1 MSEAYVPADDAD
13 RELIDRWK
21 RGDPT
26 AATVIVSRHS
36 DALARFA
43 VNMGERNDVEELVQ
57 DTFVRAFGSLHSFR
71 GESALRTWLFTI
83 ARRLVLDRRR
93 AASRDANGNLSTVN
107 LLDGYASTVTSA
119 GTLVLT
125 VSSASDQ
132 YFTGTTTHTVTLPVV
147 TTLVNG
153 QSWWLS
159 NNSTGTVTVQTSGL
173 VAATVTFGAGVPPGD
188 ALERAASALY
198 EHGYRVREA
207 VTLAASLDEVFSALT
222 EDRVGEAEPEDKP
235 VPAGESPS

>member
-93 AASRDANGNLSTVN
+93 AASRAPAVVP
-107 LLDGYASTVTSA
+107 VTE
-119 GTLVLT
+119 
-125 VSSASDQ
+125 SSAATE
-132 YFTGTTTHTVTLPVV
+132 FTALD
-147 TTLVNG
+147 
-153 QSWWLS
+153 SM
-159 NNSTGTVTVQTSGL
+159 
-173 VAATVTFGAGVPPGD
+173 VAAETEQQVRKAIEKLSPTQREVFTLRVSEGLSYRDIAGVVGSTEG
-188 ALERAASALY
+188 AARVHYHNAMRAVKEYLS
-198 EHGYRVREA
+198 
-207 VTLAASLDEVFSALT
+207 DE
-222 EDRVGEAEPEDKP
+222 
-235 VPAGESPS
+235 